1 MKLKGSIG
9 KAMSENQLL
18 ARIRRDARRI
28 AKRFNLKY
36 LDVITEPPEV
46 RDRYGSCD
54 GDRVIRIRL
63 HKLRDGRFMKYWNL
77 VNTLCHEMAHLK
89 YMNHGKDF
97 KQLYFDILS
106 WARDRQIYVPNS

>member
-1 MKLKGSIG
+1 
-9 KAMSENQLL
+9 MSENQLL
-18 ARIRRDARRI
+18 AKIRRDARRI
-28 AKRFNLKY
+28 AKRFKLRY
-36 LDVITEPPEV
+36 LDVTTEPPDV

-63 HKLRDGRFMKYWNL
+63 HKLKDGRFMKYWNL

-97 KQLYFDILS
+97 KDLNDEILA
-106 WARDRQIYVPNS
+106 WARARGIYIPNS